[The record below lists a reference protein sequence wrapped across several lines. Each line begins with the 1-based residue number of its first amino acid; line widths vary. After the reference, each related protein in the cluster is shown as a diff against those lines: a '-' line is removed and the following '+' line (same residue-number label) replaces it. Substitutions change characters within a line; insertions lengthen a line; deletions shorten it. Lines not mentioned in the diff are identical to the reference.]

1 MASSN
6 TTNTTT
12 TASAGGGRLQ
22 LPGHRRGRSHSTTTA
37 IQHRPA
43 LATTP
48 SSIANI
54 TNRSSQQTSLIP
66 GAGAAT
72 TTSTS
77 TSTGNTS
84 TTTMPNANT
93 NMTMT
98 VSTGTSTSTSNRRM
112 IMDSQST
119 LPPYTPTTPNW
130 TKERTFL
137 SSGAIRFGNGQT
149 SSFFGGDVENN
160 NNNGGSLINKARNII
175 YSTADST
182 FNLFKRVPQRS
193 WLLARYSRSSNQ
205 KGQHGYG
212 AGNREYRRSTSDSSS
227 SRSSAS
233 SGNSTDDLP
242 STSTSTSTS
251 ASAFASSSPVAV
263 AVTALDTTTP
273 TPTSAGNHAYSP
285 LLFVILLFPLSTA
298 LVIGSLWTLPVL
310 LPTREDDDNQQH
322 TVFPRTIAEV
332 RAIAWALKGYS
343 ETGPWELIHVLAVLA
358 VTALWKHAWSIP
370 GSALLNILTGTLLPP
385 VLATLIQTSLTT
397 LGSLLSTILATP
409 LSPLI
414 LRFFPSAVALT
425 RSALEGPTATSS
437 SSSSASIP
445 LSNLVNSDANAS
457 TLSVEKKYRKTLKR
471 KRATT
476 GGGNGSTWARLSVL
490 RLIGIVPWSGINIAC
505 GVCNVSLVQCAIGA
519 FIGTLPWTAVTCQ
532 IGDLLQSIVAQ
543 PLSPNVSGG
552 GAGGGGGLMGGGGVG
567 GGVGETTVSGVLTS
581 PSTIFKLVFLSLVSL
596 APVLAKDWMSKW
608 LNGGG
613 GGEGGDNVDGNDGEE
628 MGGEENGEM
637 EDMEVVGVAG
647 GKRGRRHTKR
657 FSIDWW
663 RRSLSLSS
671 AKGKERE
678 RERERERREEEGRAS
693 EEERIELVH
702 HHHHQHHHS
711 RA

>member
-1 MASSN
+1 MASTTSTTSN
-6 TTNTTT
+6 ATTT
-12 TASAGGGRLQ
+12 TSGGRLQ

-48 SSIANI
+48 SSIANM
-54 TNRSSQQTSLIP
+54 TNRSSQQTSSSIVA
-66 GAGAAT
+66 AGAAT

-84 TTTMPNANT
+84 TTTMPNTNAN
-93 NMTMT
+93 MT
-98 VSTGTSTSTSNRRM
+98 VSTGTSTSTSNRR
-112 IMDSQST
+112 ILLDSQST

-149 SSFFGGDVENN
+149 SSFFGDVENN
-160 NNNGGSLINKARNII
+160 TNNSTTTILNRARNII

-205 KGQHGYG
+205 KGKQQQHGY
-212 AGNREYRRSTSDSSS
+212 REYRRSTSDSSS

-242 STSTSTSTS
+242 STSTSMS
-251 ASAFASSSPVAV
+251 ASASSSPVAV

-343 ETGPWELIHVLAVLA
+343 ETGHWELIHVLAVLA

-414 LRFFPSAVALT
+414 LRFFPSAVSLT
-425 RSALEGPTATSS
+425 RSALEGPTTTSAASS
-437 SSSSASIP
+437 SSSSSIP

-471 KRATT
+471 KRVTT
-476 GGGNGSTWARLSVL
+476 GGGGKGGSTWARLSVL

-505 GVCNVSLVQCAIGA
+505 GVCNVSLFQCAIGA

-552 GAGGGGGLMGGGGVG
+552 GGAAGATLNG

-581 PSTIFKLVFLSLVSL
+581 PRTIFKLVFLSLVSL

-608 LNGGG
+608 LNGG
-613 GGEGGDNVDGNDGEE
+613 EGGDDHQEVDGDEE
-628 MGGEENGEM
+628 VETGGEEVDGEM
-637 EDMEVVGVAG
+637 GDMEVVGGAGAG

-663 RRSLSLSS
+663 RRSLSLSNSS
-671 AKGKERE
+671 AKGKERQE
-678 RERERERREEEGRAS
+678 DEGRAS

-702 HHHHQHHHS
+702 HHHHQQHHS

>member
-1 MASSN
+1 MASTTSTTSN
-6 TTNTTT
+6 ATTT
-12 TASAGGGRLQ
+12 TSGGRLQ

-54 TNRSSQQTSLIP
+54 TNRSSQQTSSSIVA
-66 GAGAAT
+66 AGAAT

-84 TTTMPNANT
+84 TTTMPNTNAN
-93 NMTMT
+93 MT
-98 VSTGTSTSTSNRRM
+98 VSTGTSTSTTNRR
-112 IMDSQST
+112 ILLDSQST

-160 NNNGGSLINKARNII
+160 TNNNTTILNRARNVL
-175 YSTADST
+175 YNTADST

-193 WLLARYSRSSNQ
+193 WLLARYSSFSRSSSNQ
-205 KGQHGYG
+205 KGQHGY
-212 AGNREYRRSTSDSSS
+212 REYRRSTSDSSS

-242 STSTSTSTS
+242 STSTSMS

-263 AVTALDTTTP
+263 AVTALDTT

-414 LRFFPSAVALT
+414 LRFFPSAVSLT
-425 RSALEGPTATSS
+425 RSALEGPTTTSAASS
-437 SSSSASIP
+437 SSSSSIP

-505 GVCNVSLVQCAIGA
+505 GVCNVSLFQCAVGA

-543 PLSPNVSGG
+543 PLSPNTAAGGATLNGG
-552 GAGGGGGLMGGGGVG
+552 GMVGG

-581 PSTIFKLVFLSLVSL
+581 PRTIFKLVFLSLVSL

-608 LNGGG
+608 LNGGEGDEG
-613 GGEGGDNVDGNDGEE
+613 GGEEE
-628 MGGEENGEM
+628 DVEEVETGGEEVDGEM
-637 EDMEVVGVAG
+637 GEMEVVGGGGGG

-678 RERERERREEEGRAS
+678 REREREREEEEGRGS
-693 EEERIELVH
+693 EEERIEL
-702 HHHHQHHHS
+702 
-711 RA
+711 

>member
-1 MASSN
+1 MASTTSTTSN
-6 TTNTTT
+6 ATTT
-12 TASAGGGRLQ
+12 TSGGRLQ

-48 SSIANI
+48 SSIANM
-54 TNRSSQQTSLIP
+54 TNRSSQQTSSSIVA
-66 GAGAAT
+66 AGAAT

-84 TTTMPNANT
+84 TTTMPNTNAN
-93 NMTMT
+93 MT
-98 VSTGTSTSTSNRRM
+98 VSTGTSTSTTNRR
-112 IMDSQST
+112 ILLDSQST

-137 SSGAIRFGNGQT
+137 SSGAMRFGNGQT

-160 NNNGGSLINKARNII
+160 NSNITILSKARNIL
-175 YSTADST
+175 YNTADST

-193 WLLARYSRSSNQ
+193 WLLARYSSFTRSSSNQ
-205 KGQHGYG
+205 KGKQQQHGYG
-212 AGNREYRRSTSDSSS
+212 GGNREYRRSTSDSSS

-242 STSTSTSTS
+242 STSTSTS

-343 ETGPWELIHVLAVLA
+343 ETGHWELIHVLAVLA

-414 LRFFPSAVALT
+414 LRFFPSAVSLT
-425 RSALEGPTATSS
+425 RSALEGPTTTSAASS
-437 SSSSASIP
+437 SSSSSIP

-471 KRATT
+471 KRVTT
-476 GGGNGSTWARLSVL
+476 GGGGKGGSTWARLSVL

-505 GVCNVSLVQCAIGA
+505 GVCNVSLFQCAIGA

-552 GAGGGGGLMGGGGVG
+552 GGAAGATLNG

-581 PSTIFKLVFLSLVSL
+581 PRTIFKLVFLSLVSL

-613 GGEGGDNVDGNDGEE
+613 EEEETGGEVEE
-628 MGGEENGEM
+628 TGGEENGMGEM
-637 EDMEVVGVAG
+637 EDMEVV

-663 RRSLSLSS
+663 RRSLSLSNSS

-678 RERERERREEEGRAS
+678 RERERQEEEGRAS

-702 HHHHQHHHS
+702 HHPHHQHHHHS